1 MDLQN
6 EPLTASEAFASEAAV
21 TPSTDSQSRPAP
33 LSKPEIVES
42 IKTLVSKDAAE
53 ISNDDINR
61 LKVRFYAIRH
71 DEIAAEKAAY
81 LAVEGNLEA
90 EFKPAVDALE
100 EEFKASLQVY
110 KDKRA
115 ALKAAQ
121 TALEL
126 DNLQKKNAIIEE
138 LNNASDDADSVHRH
152 IERVR
157 ELQQSFKEIGNVPD
171 TETSALWKRYQE
183 ATEKFYDQ
191 LKVNKDLRDLDF
203 KKNLELKTLIIE
215 QARKLLE
222 ETDVVVAFRHLQDLH
237 TKWREAGPVA
247 RELREEIWATFKD
260 ISAEINKKYQAFFEE
275 RKAAELR
282 NEESKIALCER
293 LEAID
298 IEGLKSHAAWE
309 EATKTVLASQE
320 EWKTLGFASR
330 KANNELFKRFRT
342 RCDDFFAAKAAYFK
356 AVKEDYAEN
365 LAKKISLCEQAE
377 ELKESTDW
385 KKASD
390 RLIDLQTKW
399 KAIGAVPRKHSDAV
413 WARFRSACDYFF
425 ERKKQ
430 FGSETRK
437 SEQENLQNKRRIIEQ
452 LKAIGSADG
461 AEERKAA
468 IALVREL
475 MQAYQQA
482 GHVPFRE
489 KDKIHDAYRTE
500 VSRLYDL
507 LDMNN
512 RRAARAAF
520 EDQVKGLEGNDR
532 ELARQRDRLMRSLE
546 TKKNEI
552 KTFENNL
559 GFFNSRSRSGE
570 AMLRDMQ
577 GRIARLREELESIQ
591 SKIEIVESKIN
602 A

>member
-6 EPLTASEAFASEAAV
+6 EPLTTSDAAATEAAV
-21 TPSTDSQSRPAP
+21 TPATDAKNRPAP
-33 LSKPEIVES
+33 LTKTEIVEN
-42 IKTLVSKDAAE
+42 IKALIEKDVAE

-61 LKVRFYAIRH
+61 LKVRFYGIRH

-81 LAVEGNLEA
+81 LEVEGNKA
-90 EFKPAVDALE
+90 EDFKPAEDSLE
-100 EEFKASLQVY
+100 DEFKAALQVY

-115 ALKAAQ
+115 ALKAEQ
-121 TALEL
+121 TAREL

-138 LNNASDDADSVHRH
+138 INQASDDADNVHRH

-157 ELQQSFKEIGNVPD
+157 ELQQNFKEIGNVPD
-171 TETSALWKRYQE
+171 TETSALWKRYQD

-215 QARKLLE
+215 QAQKLIDE
-222 ETDVVVAFRHLQDLH
+222 PDVVVAFRHLQDLH
-237 TKWREAGPVA
+237 NKWRETGPVA
-247 RELREEIWATFKD
+247 REVREEIWVKFKD

-275 RKAAELR
+275 RKAAEHR
-282 NEESKIALCER
+282 NEECKIALCER

-298 IEGLKSHAAWE
+298 FDSLKNHSAWE
-309 EATKTVLASQE
+309 DATKTVLATQE
-320 EWKTLGFASR
+320 EWKNLGFASR
-330 KANNELFKRFRT
+330 KANGELFKRFRG
-342 RCDDFFAAKAAYFK
+342 RCDEFFAAKAAYFK

-385 KKASD
+385 KKAGD
-390 RLIDLQTKW
+390 KLIELQTKW
-399 KAIGAVPRKHSDAV
+399 KSIGAVSQKHSDTI
-413 WARFRSACDYFF
+413 WTRFRAACDYFF

-430 FGSETRK
+430 NGSETRRT
-437 SEQENLQNKRRIIEQ
+437 EQENLQQKRDIIEQ
-452 LKAIGSADG
+452 LKAIGAAEG
-461 AEERKAA
+461 EERKAA
-468 IALVREL
+468 VAKVRDL
-475 MQAYQQA
+475 MQAYQQV

-489 KDKIHDAYRTE
+489 KDKLYEAYRAE

-507 LDMNN
+507 LDMRNQ
-512 RRAARAAF
+512 RAARAAF
-520 EDQVKGLEGNDR
+520 ENQVKELEGNDR
-532 ELARQRDRLMRSLE
+532 ELSRQRDRLMRSLE
-546 TKKNEI
+546 MKKNEI

-577 GRIARLREELESIQ
+577 GRISRLREELASIQ
-591 SKIEIVESKIN
+591 SKIEIIESKIN

>member
-6 EPLTASEAFASEAAV
+6 EPLTTSDVPVTEAAAN
-21 TPSTDSQSRPAP
+21 PETDSQSRPAP
-33 LSKPEIVES
+33 LTKSEIVES
-42 IKTLVSKDAAE
+42 IKSLVEKDASE

-71 DEIAAEKAAY
+71 DEIAAEKAAF
-81 LAVEGNLEA
+81 LADGENNEA
-90 EFKPAVDALE
+90 DFKPAVDELE
-100 EEFKASLQVY
+100 EEFKATLQVY

-138 LNNASDDADSVHRH
+138 INNASDDTDSVHRH

-157 ELQQSFKEIGNVPD
+157 ELQQNFKEIGNVPD

-215 QARKLLE
+215 QAGKLVE
-222 ETDVVVAFRHLQDLH
+222 EPDVVVAFRHLQDLH
-237 TKWREAGPVA
+237 NKWREAGPVA
-247 RELREEIWATFKD
+247 RELREEIWAKFKD

-275 RKAAELR
+275 RKAAEQH
-282 NEESKIALCER
+282 NEECKIALCER

-298 IEGLKSHAAWE
+298 VASLKSHNAWE
-309 EATKTVLASQE
+309 EATKTVLAAQE
-320 EWKTLGFASR
+320 EWKTLGYASR
-330 KANNELFKRFRT
+330 KSNNELFKRFRSC
-342 RCDDFFAAKAAYFK
+342 CDEFFAAKAAYFK

-385 KKASD
+385 KKTGD
-390 RLIDLQTKW
+390 KLIELQTKW
-399 KAIGAVPRKHSDAV
+399 KAIGAVPKKHSDAV
-413 WARFRSACDYFF
+413 WARFRAACDYFF
-425 ERKKQ
+425 DRKKQ

-437 SEQENLQNKRRIIEQ
+437 SEQENLQQKRAIIEQ
-452 LKAIGSADG
+452 LKAIGA
-461 AEERKAA
+461 AEGDDRKEAVA
-468 IALVREL
+468 RVREL
-475 MQAYQQA
+475 MQAYQQV

-489 KDKIHDAYRTE
+489 KDKLHDAYRAE

-520 EDQVKGLEGNDR
+520 EDQVKEIEGNDR

-546 TKKNEI
+546 IKKNEI

-577 GRIARLREELESIQ
+577 NRIARLHEELASIQ

>member
-6 EPLTASEAFASEAAV
+6 EPLTTSDVPVTEAAAN
-21 TPSTDSQSRPAP
+21 PETDSQSRPAP
-33 LSKPEIVES
+33 LTKSEIVES
-42 IKTLVSKDAAE
+42 IKSLVEKDASE

-71 DEIAAEKAAY
+71 DEIAAEKAAF
-81 LAVEGNLEA
+81 LADGENNEA
-90 EFKPAVDALE
+90 DFKPAVDELE
-100 EEFKASLQVY
+100 EEFKATLQVY

-138 LNNASDDADSVHRH
+138 INNASDDTDSVHRH

-157 ELQQSFKEIGNVPD
+157 ELQQNFKEIGNVPD

-215 QARKLLE
+215 QAGKLVE
-222 ETDVVVAFRHLQDLH
+222 EPDVVVAFRHLQDLH
-237 TKWREAGPVA
+237 NKWREAGPVA
-247 RELREEIWATFKD
+247 RELREEIWAKFKD

-275 RKAAELR
+275 RKAAEQH
-282 NEESKIALCER
+282 NEECKIALCER

-298 IEGLKSHAAWE
+298 VALLKSHNAWE
-309 EATKTVLASQE
+309 EATKTVLAAQE

-330 KANNELFKRFRT
+330 KSNNELFKRFRSC
-342 RCDDFFAAKAAYFK
+342 CDEFFAAKAAYFK

-385 KKASD
+385 KKTGD
-390 RLIDLQTKW
+390 KLIELQTKW
-399 KAIGAVPRKHSDAV
+399 KAIGAVPKKHSDAV
-413 WARFRSACDYFF
+413 WARFRAACDYFF
-425 ERKKQ
+425 DRKKQ

-437 SEQENLQNKRRIIEQ
+437 SEQENLQQKRAIIEQ
-452 LKAIGSADG
+452 LKAIGA
-461 AEERKAA
+461 AEGDDRKEAVA
-468 IALVREL
+468 RVREL
-475 MQAYQQA
+475 MQAYQQV

-489 KDKIHDAYRTE
+489 KDKLHDAYRAE

-520 EDQVKGLEGNDR
+520 EDQVKEIEGNDR

-546 TKKNEI
+546 IKKNEI

-577 GRIARLREELESIQ
+577 NRIARLREELASIQ